1 MYRIAHI
8 TDLHIK
14 YDNPEPN
21 LLKFRELLHDAL
33 SSGCDH
39 IVLTGD
45 ISDYADERDY
55 DLIRALLIEFNLLS
69 SNKLSVIPGNH
80 DIYGGPSPDL
90 PFYMYPTH
98 CRKLDYDNKLVQFYN
113 SFIETFDYTLTGDN
127 SFLPY
132 AKVLND
138 QCAVIGMNSIAK
150 YSQYM
155 NPLGTNG
162 VVTKSQLEAVKQFL
176 ENDDIKDK
184 IKLVLIHHH
193 FNKPGESKAYPEH
206 ILWLKSEQHKMR
218 LHKKSEL
225 FELFKKKKVN
235 AVLHGHTH
243 ITDTYARK
251 GCFFINSS
259 GCSFP
264 FTESGE
270 RQYHIIEIGNTA
282 VGEKPFN
289 LIRKTIA

>member
-8 TDLHIK
+8 TDVHIK

-21 LLKFRELLHDAL
+21 LGKFRQLVDDAL

-45 ISDYADERDY
+45 IADYADERDY
-55 DLIRALLIEFNLLS
+55 DYIRALLLEFDLLS
-69 SNKLSVIPGNH
+69 SHKLSVIPGNH
-80 DIYGGPSPDL
+80 DIFGGPSPEL
-90 PFYMYPTH
+90 PFYLYPTH
-98 CRKLDYDNKLVQFYN
+98 CRKLNYDQKLTQFYD
-113 SFIETFDYTLTGDN
+113 SFIETFDYTLTGEN

-132 AKVLND
+132 AKVLNE
-138 QCAVIGMNSIAK
+138 QCAVIGINSVAK

-162 VVTKSQLEAVKQFL
+162 YVSKSQFET
-176 ENDDIKDK
+176 IKNLLANESIK
-184 IKLVLIHHH
+184 ERIKLVLIHHH

-206 ILWLKSEQHKMR
+206 SLWLKTEQAKMR
-218 LHKKSEL
+218 LHQKSEL

-251 GCFFINSS
+251 GSFFINSS

-264 FTESGE
+264 FTETGE
-270 RQYHIIEIGNTA
+270 RQYHIMEIGNPST
-282 VGEKPFN
+282 GEKPFN
-289 LIRKTIA
+289 LIKKTIA

>member
-21 LLKFRELLHDAL
+21 LIKFRQLLEDAL
-33 SSGCDH
+33 TSGCDH

-45 ISDYADERDY
+45 IADYADERDY
-55 DLIRALLIEFNLLS
+55 DFIRAILIEFELLS
-69 SNKLSVIPGNH
+69 SHKLSVIPGNH
-80 DIYGGPSPDL
+80 DIFGGPSPDL
-90 PFYMYPTH
+90 PFFMYPLH
-98 CRKLDYDNKLVQFYN
+98 CRKLDYDLKLTQFYN
-113 SFIETFDYTLTGDN
+113 AFIECFDYTLTGEN

-132 AKVLND
+132 VKVLND

-162 VVTKSQLEAVKQFL
+162 FITKGQLETVRTL
-176 ENDDIKDK
+176 LDDESIKDK

-193 FNKPGESKAYPEH
+193 FNKPGESKAHPEH
-206 ILWLKSEQHKMR
+206 AIWLKSEQEKMR
-218 LHKKSEL
+218 LHQKGEL
-225 FELFKKKKVN
+225 FEMFRKKKVN

-243 ITDTYARK
+243 ISDTYARK
-251 GCFFINSS
+251 GSFFINSS
-259 GCSFP
+259 GCVLP

-270 RQYHIIEIGNTA
+270 RQYHIIEIGDTNA
-282 VGEKPFN
+282 GEKAFN
-289 LIRKTIA
+289 LIKRTIA